1 MSRSDPAEQRARPR
15 VLVVEDNP
23 EVMRFLDELL
33 VLSDY
38 EVVSA
43 RNGIEAMV
51 ALTAPKPESPHVVLL
66 DLGLPLE
73 SGVSVLAFLREVMQ
87 SGLPVIVLTGRQD
100 PDEEA
105 AVRELGV
112 SSYLSKP
119 ASADKVLTAISRAL
133 A

>member
-1 MSRSDPAEQRARPR
+1 MMIDEPAEIERLAET
-15 VLVVEDNP
+15 VA
-23 EVMRFLDELL
+23 
-33 VLSDY
+33 DY
-38 EVVSA
+38 ESPPGYQEEGGIDMFFAKMLIIDAGDDSNRPVVMFMQIA
-43 RNGIEAMV
+43 PGINMDQDEAQR
-51 ALTAPKPESPHVVLL
+51 H
-66 DLGLPLE
+66 
-73 SGVSVLAFLREVMQ
+73 LRQVMQ

-119 ASADKVLTAISRAL
+119 ASADKVLAAISRAL